1 MPKKIMIIAG
11 ETSGDFHSSSLI
23 RALKKINPG
32 IEIAGIGGRRM
43 REAGAKLLFDIS
55 ELSIIGFTGVL
66 ANLRKIKKVFNGLLE
81 AIDERPPDAIVL
93 VDYPGFNLKLAREIK
108 KRQIPVIYY
117 ISPQIWAWW
126 KGRIKTIRRFV
137 DKMIVVFKFE
147 EALYRDSGVDVSF
160 VGHPLLDIAHP
171 AVSREDFLWY
181 RKVDSI
187 YHCENCTSRLLP
199 PACRQGRKAI
209 FLNKIGLSPQRQTI
223 GLVPGSRKMEVERI
237 LPILLAS
244 ARLIKEKSPET
255 QFALLKAPGLPGEV
269 FANAIQVV
277 SRCRCA
283 ICENQTYDFLN
294 ACDFALVASGTAT
307 LETAIMEKPM
317 LVVYRVSFLNWLIAR
332 LLIKLP
338 FIGLVNVVAG
348 KKIVPEFV
356 QYKAKPRLIAEKA
369 LEILGNREKL
379 AQIKSQLK
387 KVRQGLGAP
396 GASRRAAE
404 IISHFIS

>member
-32 IEIAGIGGRRM
+32 IEIAGIGSQRM
-43 REAGAKLLFDIS
+43 REAGAKLLFDTS

-66 ANLRKIKKVFNGLLE
+66 ANLRKIKKVFNGLLD

-117 ISPQIWAWW
+117 ISPQVWAWW

-160 VGHPLLDIAHP
+160 VGHPLLDTAYP
-171 AVSREDFLWY
+171 ATLREDFL
-181 RKVDSI
+181 
-187 YHCENCTSRLLP
+187 
-199 PACRQGRKAI
+199 
-209 FLNKIGLSPQRQTI
+209 NKSGLSPRRQTI

-237 LPILLAS
+237 LPILLES

-269 FANAIQVV
+269 FASVIARSAAIASPLRGSQQAAQSPAVTL
-277 SRCRCA
+277 
-283 ICENQTYDFLN
+283 CENRTYDFLN

-307 LETAIMEKPM
+307 LETAIMQKPM
-317 LVVYRVSFLNWLIAR
+317 AVVYKVSFLNWLIAR
-332 LLIKLP
+332 ALIKLP

-369 LEILGNREKL
+369 LEILGDRERLTKVKADL
-379 AQIKSQLK
+379 E
-387 KVRQGLGAP
+387 KVRQGLGTP

-404 IISHFIS
+404 IISRFIS

>member
-11 ETSGDFHSSSLI
+11 EASGDFHSSSLI
-23 RALKKINPG
+23 HALKKINPG
-32 IEIAGIGGRRM
+32 IEISGMGGQRM
-43 REAGAKLLFDIS
+43 REAGARLLFDTS

-108 KRQIPVIYY
+108 KRKIPVIYY
-117 ISPQIWAWW
+117 ISPQVWAWW
-126 KGRIKTIRRFV
+126 KGRIKTIGRFV

-147 EALYRDSGVDVSF
+147 EALYRDSGVDASF

-171 AVSREDFLWY
+171 AVSREDFL
-181 RKVDSI
+181 
-187 YHCENCTSRLLP
+187 
-199 PACRQGRKAI
+199 
-209 FLNKIGLSPQRQTI
+209 NKSGLSPQRQTI

-237 LPILLAS
+237 LPILLES
-244 ARLIKEKSPET
+244 ARLIKEKSPDT
-255 QFALLKAPGLPGEV
+255 QFALLKAPGLPGEL
-269 FANAIQVV
+269 FTNAIARSNSSLSLRGAQRRSNPLLRLLRPFGARNDGDV
-277 SRCRCA
+277 SLPLTL
-283 ICENQTYDFLN
+283 CENQTYDFLN

-307 LETAIMEKPM
+307 LETAIMQKPM
-317 LVVYRVSFLNWLIAR
+317 LLVYKVSFLNWLIAR
-332 LLIKLP
+332 ALIKLP

-369 LEILGNREKL
+369 LEILGSRERLREVKADL
-379 AQIKSQLK
+379 E

-404 IISHFIS
+404 IVSRFIG

>member
-1 MPKKIMIIAG
+1 MKKIMIIAG

-32 IEIAGIGGRRM
+32 IEIAGIGGQRM

-55 ELSIIGFTGVL
+55 ELSIIGFTDVL
-66 ANLRKIKKVFNGLLE
+66 ANLRKIKKVFNSLLD

-117 ISPQIWAWW
+117 ISPQVWAWW

-147 EALYRDSGVDVSF
+147 ETLYRDFGVDVSF
-160 VGHPLLDIAHP
+160 VGHPLLDTAYP
-171 AVSREDFLWY
+171 ATLRED
-181 RKVDSI
+181 
-187 YHCENCTSRLLP
+187 
-199 PACRQGRKAI
+199 

-237 LPILLAS
+237 LPILLES
-244 ARLIKEKSPET
+244 ARLIKEKSPDT

-269 FANAIQVV
+269 FSNVIARSAATKQSPPV
-277 SRCRCA
+277 A
-283 ICENQTYDFLN
+283 LYENQTYDFLN

-307 LETAIMEKPM
+307 LETAIMQKPM
-317 LVVYRVSFLNWLIAR
+317 VVVYKVSFPNWLIAR

-356 QYKAKPRLIAEKA
+356 QYKAKPRLIAEKV
-369 LEILGNREKL
+369 LEILGNQGEL

-387 KVRQGLGAP
+387 TVRQNLGAP
-396 GASRRAAE
+396 GASQRAAE
-404 IISHFIS
+404 IISNFLA